1 MEREIQVTCTDNTL
15 PTLTKSHKQ
24 CNQHLIFKIG

>member
-15 PTLTKSHKQ
+15 PTLTKKSQ
-24 CNQHLIFKIG
+24 TM